1 MVSMP
6 VKQSFEPII
15 TAEMP
20 ERPWQKVG
28 SDIFSLEG
36 RSYLITVDYHSSFFE
51 VDLLSD
57 ISAET
62 VIKKL
67 RKNFAR
73 HGIPD
78 ILVTDSGTQYTAD
91 TFRKFMI
98 TTMGPHTYCRP
109 SPGNHQAHGAAEAAV
124 KTVKRL
130 FKRCRAA
137 GEDPC
142 LGLLNL
148 RNSLISFSG

>member
-20 ERPWQKVG
+20 QRPRQKVG

-51 VDLLSD
+51 VNLLSD

-67 RKNFAR
+67 RKHFAR

-91 TFRKFMI
+91 TFRNFMI

-109 SPGNHQAHGAAEAAV
+109 SPGNPQADGAAEAAV

-130 FKRCRAA
+130 LKR
-137 GEDPC
+137 
-142 LGLLNL
+142 
-148 RNSLISFSG
+148 